1 MENLLL
7 SKVSFVIKKIRLL
20 KGMTQEDLAARSN
33 LDRTYISGIERN
45 TRNLTIKTLG
55 SIIVGLEI
63 TEVLF
68 FEILI
73 KEMSQHD

>member
-7 SKVSFVIKKIRLL
+7 SKVSFVIKKIRLQ